1 MTADDPPRNFLL
13 RDLPTDVRTGVEDL
27 AEKYGVSINAA
38 FKIVLTTGLAAHR
51 AGDGPSATVILKLY
65 DDAYNV
71 IHYQAVSL
79 PTHEIRVDPALP
91 PTVHVRA
98 FGLQRG

>member
-13 RDLPTDVRTGVEDL
+13 RDLPADVRTGVEDL

-38 FKIVLTTGLAAHR
+38 FKIVLTTGLAVHHT
-51 AGDGPSATVILKLY
+51 ATIPANTVVLRVY
-65 DDAYNV
+65 DAAWNV
-71 IHYQAVSL
+71 VHWQSVRL
-79 PTHEIRVDPALP
+79 GTDEIRIDPALP
-91 PTVHVRA
+91 DSIRVHA